1 MPLNKNI
8 LNDQHHYGLGHA
20 TLHWLMALA
29 IISLYPLGL
38 YIESLDYYD
47 PAYRIVPNW
56 HKSIGLLVI
65 ALLSIRLLWRICNR
79 PPKALPQPVWQKKAA
94 SFAHAALYL
103 LLVLTLLSGF
113 LISTADGSPIA
124 FFGLF
129 EVPALPYAIEQ
140 QEDIAGEIHFIVA
153 TSMIVLVALHAAAAL
168 KHHYVD
174 RDSTLKRIFAIK
186 EDA

>member
-8 LNDQHHYGLGHA
+8 LNDQNHYGLGHVA
-20 TLHWLMALA
+20 LHWLMALA
-29 IISLYPLGL
+29 IIGLYPLGL

-56 HKSIGLLVI
+56 HKSIGLLVVS
-65 ALLSIRLLWRICNR
+65 LLAVRLLWRFFNR
-79 PPKALPQPVWQKKAA
+79 PPKALPQPNLYKKLA
-94 SFAHAALYL
+94 SLTHSALYL
-103 LLVLTLLSGF
+103 LLMLTLISGF

-129 EVPALPYAIEQ
+129 DVPALPYAIER

-153 TSMIVLVALHAAAAL
+153 TAMISLVALHAAAAL

-174 RDSTLKRIFAIK
+174 QDSTLKRILAIK